1 MNDRVF
7 IKPAAQPAGQPP
19 LKVRKPVGGHL
30 PEGGD
35 WVNLDSYWQ
44 RRINDGD
51 VVVDTTAT
59 PEGEAT
65 AGSESAAKQRK

>member
-30 PEGGD
+30 AEAGD

-51 VVVDTTAT
+51 VVVDASAI
-59 PEGEAT
+59 PEVD
-65 AGSESAAKQRK
+65 ESASATTKPRK